1 MENKWKHPENNRPGM
16 VITESNFM
24 PKDIHGIPDIQIQ
37 EELRVGL
44 ENLKKKDMENKYFT
58 PSIEDIRVGYECEV
72 NMGLIPG
79 FREGWNKEILNQ
91 ENTAYYLKFGS
102 AKSMFRV
109 PYLTKEQIEA
119 EGWIYT
125 EYTTVYGFHKTFYKV
140 VDHYGVTREI
150 ELRYNYE
157 TYFLSLEYDCGDR
170 CTLYEGEC
178 RCIND
183 FRLIMKMLKIK

>member
-24 PKDIHGIPDIQIQ
+24 PKDIHGMPDIQIQ

-44 ENLKKKDMENKYFT
+44 ENMKKKDMENKYFT

-91 ENTAYYLKFGS
+91 ENTA
-102 AKSMFRV
+102 
-109 PYLTKEQIEA
+109 
-119 EGWIYT
+119 
-125 EYTTVYGFHKTFYKV
+125 
-140 VDHYGVTREI
+140 
-150 ELRYNYE
+150 
-157 TYFLSLEYDCGDR
+157 
-170 CTLYEGEC
+170 
-178 RCIND
+178 
-183 FRLIMKMLKIK
+183 